1 MGKRGCKKLNW
12 CEVCKRPFGFNRYGT
27 IRSMKLCRSL
37 GKKRRHQGME
47 GAGGTRWGAD
57 EGERT
62 WFEKFAVK
70 VSKGGRS
77 SGKSTKLAQS
87 KGDIKNV

>member
-1 MGKRGCKKLNW
+1 
-12 CEVCKRPFGFNRYGT
+12 
-27 IRSMKLCRSL
+27 
-37 GKKRRHQGME
+37 ME

-77 SGKSTKLAQS
+77 SGKSTKGAQS